1 MICSELADPVR
12 DHYVQILKNILNL
25 CQDPSIIEVL
35 VEGLTR
41 RKGKPPVM
49 STFEKEKEQTAIS
62 SLDQSAKNILVK
74 AIAKMMHVEDQKLSQ
89 RQMADLNNKLGVVK
103 GAIEVRLQ
111 NAASPPEQLEGDKP
125 KSYIDQ
131 AGKHVE
137 KLLATA
143 RKKKK
148 ERSRA
153 TGQPENDVNPAQKS
167 SAPSDAAAQVDTLAS
182 GSSSLHDLFSQIS
195 NKETLLQRLGMH
207 TDKMRRSLTN

>member
-49 STFEKEKEQTAIS
+49 STFEKEKEQTKIS

-74 AIAKMMHVEDQKLSQ
+74 AIEKMMQVEDQKLSQ

-103 GAIEVRLQ
+103 GAIEVQLL
-111 NAASPPEQLEGDKP
+111 NVASPTKELEGDKP

-131 AGKHVE
+131 AGKHIE

-148 ERSRA
+148 ERNRA
-153 TGQPENDVNPAQKS
+153 TGLPVHDVNLAKKS
-167 SAPSDAAAQVDTLAS
+167 STPPDAAAQVDTLAA
-182 GSSSLHDLFSQIS
+182 GSSSLHDLFSQMS

-207 TDKMRRSLTN
+207 TDKMRRSLAN